1 MNNQLTNLQRKRK
14 ALLVLPLLIIPFL
27 TMAFWAMGGGKTE
40 NPIGKGKDEGLNL
53 ELPNAQLSDDKDKT
67 KLSFYEAQE
76 KTNNSTADSL
86 VDFSFHPEKT
96 LTGVSAAN
104 ADKPDYDY
112 DPTPPGSFS
121 TIDPNEAKV
130 YRKLEELNKV
140 LATQTSQVKKEKTAG
155 VERKEMDVET
165 GDVDRLANMMGSA
178 QAKKDPDPEMEQLNS
193 MMEKILDIQHP
204 ERVQDKTREKSPQNR
219 KGVYA
224 VSPYQREV
232 RASLLGPNAGRDTL
246 KQHNLFFDERSRSEE
261 PSTLSNTITAVVQA
275 DQTLTNG
282 ATVKLRLVSDI
293 FIAGI
298 LIPKGNF
305 VFGLA
310 ALEEDRLKI
319 MVSGIRYKDNLLPV
333 SLSVYDLDGL
343 PGVHI
348 PGSIS
353 RDVAKGSAEQSL
365 QSIGMM
371 SLDPSLKAQATA
383 AAIGAA
389 KGLLSRKAKLVRVTL
404 KSGYQVFLKDG
415 NVQQ

>member
-14 ALLVLPLLIIPFL
+14 ALLVLPMLIIPFL

-40 NPIGKGKDEGLNL
+40 NPIGKSKDEGLNF

-76 KTNNSTADSL
+76 KTNSTADSL

-104 ADKPDYDY
+104 ADKPVYGY
-112 DPTPPGSFS
+112 DPTPPGSFPAK
-121 TIDPNEAKV
+121 DPNEAKV

-140 LATQTSQVKKEKTAG
+140 LATQTSQVKKERTAG

-165 GDVDRLANMMGSA
+165 EDVDRLANMMGST
-178 QAKKDPDPEMEQLNS
+178 QAKKEPDPEMEQLNS

-204 ERVQDKTREKSPQNR
+204 ERVQDKTREKSLQNQ

-224 VSPYQREV
+224 VAPYQREV
-232 RASLLGPNAGRDTL
+232 KASLLGPDTGRDTL
-246 KQHNLFFDERSRSEE
+246 KQHNLFLDEGSRSEE
-261 PSTLSNTITAVVQA
+261 PSIQANAITAVVQA
-275 DQTLTNG
+275 DQTVTDG
-282 ATVKLRLVSDI
+282 ATVKLCLLSDI

-298 LIPKGNF
+298 LVPRGNF
-305 VFGLA
+305 VFGSA

-319 MVSGIRYKDNLLPV
+319 TISGIRYKDNLLPV

-365 QSIGMM
+365 QTIGMM

-404 KSGYQVFLKDG
+404 KAGYQVLLKDG